1 MNGSMDLAGVDTR
14 RYFTAIAFF
23 LALLFTVIGAEGA
36 TDRSAILRFA
46 QWLLQVGV
54 PLLILIGVHL
64 MLSSSKTFD
73 RLNPWFKLTASGL
86 IGGLVFSPVAL
97 ALDFLFGVDPW
108 PGIDNID
115 RLSSLVLKEVAGVL
129 PPVLLVWLGIN
140 APRVLGLNFSRVGD
154 LPTTS
159 ASPRAAHEK
168 SPAPA
173 EVNAETGFLNQ
184 VPALIGRD
192 IVYLMAE
199 LHYLRVVTTRGQRLV
214 LYNLRDA
221 IDELPAET
229 GIQTHRSYWASFA
242 HAKRLVKRDGK
253 VFLMMD
259 DGHEVP
265 VSRRQASRV
274 KKEIAMRKPWHQP
287 ETD

>member
-1 MNGSMDLAGVDTR
+1 MDLAGIDTR

-36 TDRSAILRFA
+36 TDRSSILRFA
-46 QWLLQVGV
+46 QWLLQVGM

-64 MLSSSKTFD
+64 MLSSFKTFD
-73 RLNPWFKLTASGL
+73 RLNPWFKLTASGI

-97 ALDFLFGVDPW
+97 ALDFLFGVDSW
-108 PGIDNID
+108 PGIDDID
-115 RLSSLVLKEVAGVL
+115 RLSSLVLQEVAGVV

-140 APRVLGLNFSRVGD
+140 APRVLGLNFGRVGD
-154 LPTTS
+154 LPT
-159 ASPRAAHEK
+159 SPPAAREK

-173 EVNAETGFLNQ
+173 EVDAQAGFLNQ
-184 VPALIGRD
+184 VPASIGRD

-242 HAKRLVKRDGK
+242 HAKRLLKRDGK

-274 KKEIAMRKPWHQP
+274 KKEIAMYEPRHEP
-287 ETD
+287 EAD

>member
-1 MNGSMDLAGVDTR
+1 MDLTGIDTR
-14 RYFTAIAFF
+14 RYFTAVTLF
-23 LALLFTVIGAEGA
+23 LALLFTVVGAEGA
-36 TDRSAILRFA
+36 TDRSSILQFA

-64 MLSSSKTFD
+64 MLSSFKTFD

-108 PGIDNID
+108 PGMDAVD
-115 RLSSLVLKEVAGVL
+115 QLSSLVLKEVAGIL

-140 APRVLGLNFSRVGD
+140 APRVLGLNFGRVGD
-154 LPTTS
+154 LPT
-159 ASPRAAHEK
+159 ASGGPRAGEEM

-173 EVNAETGFLNQ
+173 EVDSETGFLNQ
-184 VPALIGRD
+184 VPAWVGRD

-199 LHYLRVVTTRGQRLV
+199 LHYLRIVTTRGQRLV

-221 IDELPAET
+221 IDELTPDS

-253 VFLMMD
+253 VFLLMD

-265 VSRRQASRV
+265 VSRRQVSRV
-274 KKEIAMRKPWHQP
+274 RKEIAMCKAQHEQV
-287 ETD
+287 TG